1 MEQNSNSFVRGKFSG
16 TTLTCTLVQGVA
28 RHFSAARPP
37 RGCRGDVLSWLSRC
51 SLSACVQVP
60 LLVLLLT
67 SDRIASRLTQ
77 FRLGMELEMTR

>member
-37 RGCRGDVLSWLSRC
+37 RGCRGGCAQLAFPV
-51 SLSACVQVP
+51 
-60 LLVLLLT
+60 
-67 SDRIASRLTQ
+67 LTQ
-77 FRLGMELEMTR
+77 CVCPGTTPGAPPDL